1 MTPNQVQQKGQ
12 SGVSIWT
19 VVSFLLGTALGSGSI
34 WSWQQIKL
42 QAQKQELERVVQT
55 TELRQRELDLDT
67 KIIELTRK
75 YVDSKDAYRKSPSP
89 QINNEILALK
99 SQ

>member
-1 MTPNQVQQKGQ
+1 
-12 SGVSIWT
+12 
-19 VVSFLLGTALGSGSI
+19 
-34 WSWQQIKL
+34 
-42 QAQKQELERVVQT
+42 VVQT

-99 SQ
+99 SQLDLMKDDFRTLENKLALQENRPPRSIQIDFIPPEPPTGLKAVVQ